1 MVHVVTDSNADL
13 TPELI
18 RDLNIAA
25 VASTY
30 VIFGDKSFRSMELSP
45 AQFHAMLKSDPNF
58 PKTSQ
63 PSVGDFVEIYQR
75 FKGEEVVS
83 IHISRDLSGTYASAE
98 SAALTMGGD
107 PAVTLVDTRMVSAG
121 MALLVAEGARL
132 AKEGAKPAEIKAHIE
147 SLIPRTRM
155 HFVLETLENLKR
167 GGRIGSAQALIGGVL
182 QMKPIL
188 TIKDGKVEPL
198 ERVRTFSKAVARLKE
213 IVLHELDAA
222 SDPTKVFF
230 MHAAAPH
237 LAEQMAQEVAAHLGI
252 KSPVI
257 LEAGPAIAT
266 HAGPGAV
273 GVGYIV

>member
-1 MVHVVTDSNADL
+1 MVHIVTDSNADL

-30 VIFGDKSFRSMELSP
+30 VIFGDRSFRSMELSP
-45 AQFHAMLKSDPNF
+45 AQFHTMLKSDPNF

-121 MALLVAEGARL
+121 MAVLVAEGARL
-132 AKEGAKPAEIKAHIE
+132 AKAGAKPAEIKAHIE

-167 GGRIGSAQALIGGVL
+167 GGRIGGAQALIGGVL

-198 ERVRTFSKAVARLKE
+198 ERIRTFSKAVARLKE
-213 IVLHELDAA
+213 IVLHDLDAS
-222 SDPTKVFF
+222 SDPKVFF

-237 LAEQMAQEVAAHLGI
+237 LAEQMAQEVGGHLGI

>member
-13 TPELI
+13 TPEMAHELGI
-18 RDLNIAA
+18 DAT
-25 VASTY
+25 ASTY
-30 VIFGDKSFRSMELSP
+30 VIFGDKSFRSTELSP

-63 PSVGDFVEIYQR
+63 PSVGDFVQIYER
-75 FKGEEVVS
+75 FKGGEVIS

-98 SAALTMGGD
+98 SAAMTMGGD
-107 PAVTLVDTRMVSAG
+107 PAITLVDTRTVSAA

-132 AKEGAKPAEIKAHIE
+132 AKSGAKPAEIKAHIE
-147 SLIPRTRM
+147 SLVPRTRM

-167 GGRIGSAQALIGGVL
+167 GGRIGGAQALIGGVL

-188 TIKDGKVEPL
+188 TIKDGRVEPL
-198 ERVRTFSKAVARLKE
+198 ERVRTSNKAFARLKE
-213 IVLHELDAA
+213 IVLRDLDSS
-222 SDPTKVFF
+222 SDPNVFF
-230 MHAAAPH
+230 MHSAAPQ
-237 LAEQMAQEVAAHLGI
+237 LAAQMAAEVGPQLGI

>member
-1 MVHVVTDSNADL
+1 MVYIVTDSNADL
-13 TPELI
+13 TLELA
-18 RDLNIAA
+18 RDLGIAA
-25 VASTY
+25 IASTY

-98 SAALTMGGD
+98 SAAMTMGGD
-107 PAVTLVDTRMVSAG
+107 PAVTLVDTRMVSAA

-167 GGRIGSAQALIGGVL
+167 GGRIGGAQALIGGVL

-198 ERVRTFSKAVARLKE
+198 ERVRTFSKAVTRLKE
-213 IVLHELDAA
+213 IVLHELGA
-222 SDPTKVFF
+222 SRDPKVFF
-230 MHAAAPH
+230 MHAAAPQ
-237 LAEQMAQEVAAHLGI
+237 LAEQIAQEVGGQLGI
-252 KSPVI
+252 QSPVI
-257 LEAGPAIAT
+257 LEAGPTIAT

-273 GVGYIV
+273 GVGYII

>member
-1 MVHVVTDSNADL
+1 MVHIVTDSNADL
-13 TPELI
+13 TPELA
-18 RDLNIAA
+18 RELNIAA
-25 VASTY
+25 IASTY
-30 VIFGDKSFRSMELSP
+30 VIFGNKSYRSTELSP
-45 AQFHAMLKSDPNF
+45 AQFHALLKSDPNF

-63 PSVGDFVEIYQR
+63 PSVGDFVEIYER

-83 IHISRDLSGTYASAE
+83 IHISRELSGTYASAE
-98 SAALTMGGD
+98 SAAMTMGGD
-107 PAVTLVDTRMVSAG
+107 PAVTLVDTRTVSAA

-132 AKEGAKPAEIKAHIE
+132 AKEGARPADIKAHIE

-167 GGRIGSAQALIGGVL
+167 GGRIGGAQALIGGVL

-188 TIKDGKVEPL
+188 TIQDGRVEPL
-198 ERVRTFSKAVARLKE
+198 ERVRTFGKAVTRLKE
-213 IVLHELDAA
+213 IVLHDLDAS
-222 SDPTKVFF
+222 SDPKVFF

-237 LAEQMAQEVAAHLGI
+237 LAAQMAEEVGSHLGI
-252 KSPVI
+252 KAPVI

>member
-13 TPELI
+13 TPELAH
-18 RDLNIAA
+18 DLGIAA
-25 VASTY
+25 IASTY
-30 VIFGDKSFRSMELSP
+30 VIFGDRSFRSTELSP

-75 FKGEEVVS
+75 LKGEEVVS

-98 SAALTMGGD
+98 SAAMTMGGD
-107 PAVTLVDTRMVSAG
+107 PAVTLVDTRMVSAA

-132 AKEGAKPAEIKAHIE
+132 AKEGAKPADIKAHVE

-155 HFVLETLENLKR
+155 HFVVETLENLKR
-167 GGRIGSAQALIGGVL
+167 GGRIGGAQALIGGVL

-213 IVLHELDAA
+213 IVLHDLGAS
-222 SDPTKVFF
+222 SDPKVFF
-230 MHAAAPH
+230 MHAAAPQ
-237 LAEQMAQEVAAHLGI
+237 LAEQMAQEVGGQLGI
-252 KSPVI
+252 QSPVI

-273 GVGYIV
+273 GVGYII

>member
-1 MVHVVTDSNADL
+1 MVHIVTDSNADL
-13 TPELI
+13 TPELA
-18 RDLNIAA
+18 RDLGIAA
-25 VASTY
+25 IASTY
-30 VIFGDKSFRSMELSP
+30 VIFGDKSFRSTELSP

-75 FKGEEVVS
+75 LKGEEVVS

-98 SAALTMGGD
+98 SAAMTMGGD
-107 PAVTLVDTRMVSAG
+107 PAVKLVDTRMVSAA

-167 GGRIGSAQALIGGVL
+167 GGRIGGAQALIGGVL

-213 IVLHELDAA
+213 IVLHDLDA
-222 SDPTKVFF
+222 SRDPKVFF
-230 MHAAAPH
+230 MHAAAPQ
-237 LAEQMAQEVAAHLGI
+237 LAEQMAQEVGGQLGI
-252 KSPVI
+252 QSPVI

-273 GVGYIV
+273 GVGYII